1 MASTSAQNPVSSYPA
16 AVLCRIVG
24 IACVTGFIVDMLV
37 LALPPVLSSPEWR
50 VGIMQQLGDRCIIL
64 LFGLA
69 LLIYGSLEHRRERK
83 QLAFSCV
90 VIGVVL
96 LLSCIAVVRDGLLL
110 HDLTVKN
117 INTQVEQLQSQIQDR
132 TTRGDAAAKATP
144 EQLQEA
150 SRAIK
155 TRVGSLKEGAKTSIF
170 KTAIATMGN
179 LVVIGLALVSLGY
192 YGMHARKG

>member
-24 IACVTGFIVDMLV
+24 IACVTGFVVDMLV

-96 LLSCIAVVRDGLLL
+96 LLSCITVVRDGLLL

-192 YGMHARKG
+192 HGMHARKG